1 MYMFAWTKPWK
12 WFDSQAIIISALQRF
27 VHLGHM
33 MYNCKFFVLINRRML
48 TKLRIWFNV
57 ICQKW
62 SMTHKLLESHRSK
75 MSITHE
81 TIKSTCLPGYHY
93 NDYHN
98 ACILNTLYFCH
109 GSLLTSFIMVNSS
122 LTCSVFF
129 NFSSKNNIKTKK

>member
-1 MYMFAWTKPWK
+1 MFVWTKPWK
-12 WFDSQAIIISALQRF
+12 WFDFQAIIISALQRL

-33 MYNCKFFVLINRRML
+33 MCNCKFFVLINRRML

-62 SMTHKLLESHRSK
+62 SMTHNLLQSHRSK

-81 TIKSTCLPGYHY
+81 TIKTMCLPGYHY

-98 ACILNTLYFCH
+98 AYILNTLYFCH
-109 GSLLTSFIMVNSS
+109 GSLFTSFIMVNSS

-129 NFSSKNNIKTKK
+129 NFFSKNNIKTKK